1 MNETNSKNNKRKT
14 KLRKYAQL
22 SGAGVQMGVTIYLAS
37 LLGKWLD
44 GYFETGG
51 NTYTLIVTMIGV
63 VISFASLLIQ
73 LKRINKKYDS

>member
-1 MNETNSKNNKRKT
+1 MENTGKNNKRRT
-14 KLRKYAQL
+14 QLRKYAQL
-22 SGAGVQMGVTIYLAS
+22 SGAGIQMGITIYLAS

-51 NTYTLIVTMIGV
+51 NICTLVVTMIGV
-63 VISFASLLIQ
+63 VISFISLLAQ